1 MHNSLLTYV
10 TGTIVQEQ
18 DKKLVEDAKKD
29 PKAFAALYDKYFD
42 QIYRYVYRRV
52 SDKETVHDLVSQT
65 FYDAL
70 SHMDTYEWR
79 GYAYSAFLYKI
90 AHNNVLKWYREHNK
104 IRTVELDETV
114 PLKDRTVD
122 LEKGM
127 KNIEARDQIEVAL
140 AQLEPEDRE
149 IIRLKFF
156 EEVSNVEIA
165 EIMGLSAN
173 HIGVKVFRALKKV
186 KQLLAQ

>member
-1 MHNSLLTYV
+1 MA
-10 TGTIVQEQ
+10 QEQ
-18 DKKLVEDAKKD
+18 DKKLVEQAKED
-29 PKAFAALYDKYFD
+29 SQAFAALYDKYFD

-52 SDKETVHDLVSQT
+52 NDKDTVHDLVSQT

-70 SHMDTYEWR
+70 SHIDSYEHR
-79 GYAYSAFLYKI
+79 GFPFSAWLYKI
-90 AHNNVLKWYREHNK
+90 AHNNVLKWYRQHSK
-104 IRTVELDETV
+104 IQTTPIEEGMTFEDTSVDVE
-114 PLKDRTVD
+114 KDI
-122 LEKGM
+122 
-127 KNIEARDQIEVAL
+127 KNIESKDAIQKILLE
-140 AQLEPEDRE
+140 LEPEDRE

-186 KQLLAQ
+186 KQLLSS

>member
-1 MHNSLLTYV
+1 MLE
-10 TGTIVQEQ
+10 QER
-18 DKKLVEDAKKD
+18 KLVEEAKKD
-29 PKAFAALYDKYFD
+29 PKNFAALYDKYFD

-52 SDKETVHDLVSQT
+52 SDKDTVEDLVSQT

-70 SHMDTYEWR
+70 SHMEDYEWR
-79 GYAYSAFLYKI
+79 GFAFSAWLYKI
-90 AHNNVLKWYREHNK
+90 AHNNVLKWYREQGK
-104 IRTVELDETV
+104 MQTVELEHGSNMADKSVDTV
-114 PLKDRTVD
+114 DDVKKSELKDEMAVILD
-122 LEKGM
+122 KLE
-127 KNIEARDQIEVAL
+127 D
-140 AQLEPEDRE
+140 EDRE

-186 KQLLAQ
+186 KQLLNQQ